1 MTIEVTPSRWP
12 KYGTP
17 EPLRVCPA
25 WSSNARSSARV
36 NRSPALGWSPRRWR
50 DANPPAPRQAPH
62 QAVASSSWRGNSDGR
77 PEAAVDR
84 ATQSPE
90 SPIGIETTRAAVI
103 LAGSGQFALG
113 VPGTL
118 LGLRVLPLGAGP
130 LLGRSRLLL
139 LGVRLARCR
148 AVANVARLNAALL
161 LAARS
166 RSEGR
171 RDERQDHGAR
181 DDGDDDNRAHL
192 SLLLGSTAFRAVS
205 GYPAPRGQTG
215 GERPP
220 RCQLTLA
227 DQPVRGEGRRLL
239 SPQMQVQSGGEAAAR
254 SVRDQNL
261 LDRVGKTVVA
271 NVDDHGV
278 DPDILVGGVELHRH
292 LGAEGLER
300 LLTPDA
306 DDARAGTCHPDVG
319 DEGGAA
325 R

>member
-36 NRSPALGWSPRRWR
+36 NRSPSAGWSPRRWR

-84 ATQSPE
+84 ATQPPE

-205 GYPAPRGQTG
+205 GYPAPREQTG

-227 DQPVRGEGRRLL
+227 DQPV
-239 SPQMQVQSGGEAAAR
+239 
-254 SVRDQNL
+254 
-261 LDRVGKTVVA
+261 
-271 NVDDHGV
+271 
-278 DPDILVGGVELHRH
+278 
-292 LGAEGLER
+292 GA
-300 LLTPDA
+300 
-306 DDARAGTCHPDVG
+306 AGTRICSI
-319 DEGGAA
+319 ESA
-325 R
+325 RPSSRTSTTTALTQTSSSAVSNFTGIWVRKDSSACSRRTPMTPAREPVIPTSVMKA